1 MGFETKVLKVV
12 ADVVGNEKSAG
23 FSYGEM
29 DVYCTEDEARSI
41 FHRLTKQFYSK
52 VAVSRVDNYHFKFA
66 FPL

>member
-1 MGFETKVLKVV
+1 MGFETRVLNVV
-12 ADVVGNEKSAG
+12 AEVLGNEKSAG

-41 FHRLTKQFYSK
+41 FHRLTNKFYTNMD
-52 VAVSRVDNYHFKFA
+52 VSRVDDYHFRFS